1 LIPKVVAIVYDAG
14 SGIRFCF
21 LKAFIDDV
29 AVTSVSKS
37 SSSVVVLHCNASA
50 GTCIPKVNSNML
62 MLLLLSSCHSLHMNE
77 YMHVCRD
84 DTSFFLMGTV

>member
-29 AVTSVSKS
+29 AVTSMTKS
-37 SSSVVVLHCNASA
+37 SSSVVVLQCNASA
-50 GTCIPKVNSNML
+50 GTCIPKINNSNADVAAAVIM
-62 MLLLLSSCHSLHMNE
+62 
-77 YMHVCRD
+77 
-84 DTSFFLMGTV
+84 SFAPYE